1 VNRWR
6 WQPGTLLGLFLTVFA
21 AADGLPVGQG
31 LHFSVHVEGAPSP
44 LPLNTMHSWV
54 LVLVDS
60 AGRPLRDVQI
70 QVDGGMPEHDHGL
83 PTAPRVTRE
92 LSPGRYL
99 LEGLRFHMNG
109 RWQLLLDI
117 TAAGERETVV
127 LIFTVGPR

>member
-1 VNRWR
+1 MNRWCL
-6 WQPGTLLGLFLTVFA
+6 PPSVVAGLFLTMSA
-21 AADGLPVGQG
+21 AADGLPVGEG
-31 LHFSVHVEGAPSP
+31 HHLSVHVEGAPSP

-54 LVLVDS
+54 LVLADS

-70 QVDGGMPEHDHGL
+70 RVDGGMPEHDHGL

-92 LSPGRYL
+92 LGPGRYL

-117 TAAGERETVV
+117 TAAGERETVA
-127 LIFTVGPR
+127 LNFTVGPR